1 MTLLL
6 LRLLH
11 LLGMTLW
18 FGGAIFAN
26 SDMRRSFANPTEIP
40 GLRGRMKRAG
50 IVSTVGAV
58 ATLATG
64 FGLIFATGGM
74 GAVPVPIHIGMTLG
88 LILAGVGGAIAMAW
102 SGIETTLD
110 AGQPPEAALPL
121 VKRIRVLGAVF
132 HALWFVTLCLMV
144 FRNAGT

>member
-1 MTLLL
+1 MTLTL
-6 LRLLH
+6 LRLVH

-26 SDMRRSFANPTEIP
+26 SDMRRSFANPAEIP

-50 IVSTVGAV
+50 VVSTIGAV
-58 ATLATG
+58 STLLTG
-64 FGLIFATGGM
+64 FGLIFSTGGM
-74 GAVPVPIHIGMTLG
+74 AGVPVAIHIGMTLG

-102 SGIETTLD
+102 SGIETALD
-110 AGQPPEAALPL
+110 AGQAPDSVLPL